1 MQNETKTMVFNSLTK
16 PVTEVE
22 TSTNQQDFSIA
33 TKGSEASYLKL
44 LSICSKYFELM
55 CIVGSDPKYREQ
67 FEKNPIPYFTYNDT
81 TNAQNEL
88 EKFGGC
94 GMVIPENAQ
103 LILHP
108 EILHPV
114 IYLKKKDSTTPYFY
128 SFNKCQDSE
137 DIRECRFPEA
147 SDEDNE
153 VVIEEKMLEIGVRWF
168 EEQQDSTNAVRR
180 PERSEYVKVK
190 SKDEYSKVHHNAI
203 VTIKS
208 TKEEGEEYA
217 YKDVKD
223 YRVVITM
230 PYFLPALDILGEVQ
244 FTGRKES
251 AIILSTC
258 K

>member
-1 MQNETKTMVFNSLTK
+1 MQTKTVVFNSLTN
-16 PVTEVE
+16 PTTGAE
-22 TSTNQQDFSIA
+22 TSANQQDFSIT

-67 FEKNPIPYFTYNDT
+67 FEKNPIPYFTFNDT
-81 TNAQNEL
+81 TNAQNDL
-88 EKFGGC
+88 ERFGGC
-94 GMVIPENAQ
+94 GMIIPENAQ

-128 SFNKCQDSE
+128 SFNKCQDGDAQSKYPSAE
-137 DIRECRFPEA
+137 
-147 SDEDNE
+147 DEDNE

-168 EEQQDSTNAVRR
+168 EEQSNGANTFRR

-190 SKDEYSKVHHNAI
+190 PKDDFNKVHHNAV

-208 TKEEGEEYA
+208 AKEEGGEYQ